1 MAAREP
7 ALFSPIR
14 VGKLQLLHRIV
25 HAPLTRRR
33 GTRETAVPL
42 LPIVAEYYSQR
53 ASKPGTLLITE
64 ATTVAPEGAGVLH
77 VPGIYSDEQVA
88 AWGEVRESSFIG
100 LVDVAERRESNRS
113 RKPFMRKSAIFSL
126 SFVPTAVQ
134 QIRRLS
140 RL

>member
-1 MAAREP
+1 MAAREQ

-14 VGKLQLLHRIV
+14 VGRLQLLHRIV

-33 GTRETAVPL
+33 GTKETAVPL
-42 LPIVAEYYSQR
+42 LPTVAEYYAQR

-88 AWGEVRESSFIG
+88 AWRQVRSRYFTGFVG
-100 LVDVAERRESNRS
+100 LAEHLETNRS
-113 RKPFMRKSAIFSL
+113 QMPFTRKSAMFFL

-134 QIRRLS
+134 PIQLLS

>member
-1 MAAREP
+1 MAAREQ

-64 ATTVAPEGAGVLH
+64 ATTVAREGAGVLH

-88 AWGEVRESSFIG
+88 TWREVRESCFYHTRG
-100 LVDVAERRESNRS
+100 LR
-113 RKPFMRKSAIFSL
+113 
-126 SFVPTAVQ
+126 
-134 QIRRLS
+134 
-140 RL
+140 